1 METDDI
7 ASIRIDY
14 SISYGYDQSV
24 IETVEVTDRADIEA
38 LLKNAIDDMYTDESA
53 GIRVANR
60 ENYTIDIVALQPD
73 GDAIWLTYTEED
85 WPYEIV
91 DKYRPDGAG
100 DNALENGIAATAEA
114 VS

>member
-1 METDDI
+1 M
-7 ASIRIDY
+7 
-14 SISYGYDQSV
+14 
-24 IETVEVTDRADIEA
+24 
-38 LLKNAIDDMYTDESA
+38 
-53 GIRVANR
+53 
-60 ENYTIDIVALQPD
+60 
-73 GDAIWLTYTEED
+73 TYTEED